1 MLMVPGILW
10 CRFPMCQ
17 AGNAAEEIRLEYIKK
32 SLFKIPD
39 V

>member
-1 MLMVPGILW
+1 MFLVSSILW

-32 SLFKIPD
+32 SLFKSPN